1 MQQRASPDHIMAEQA
16 WMAMRHHKVTPL
28 PRNFAVWFAHA
39 SGNPIAV
46 RSTIDTMVAS
56 GHAFTQAAL
65 DGLHAELLEFGVASI
80 ANANANADGV
90 QAIQEIAATL
100 VAQIVSNQAGVTAYG
115 ESLAHWTARLRCNPT
130 LTDVQ
135 RAIAELVVETQQAHA
150 RNAMLEQQIAS
161 SIICV
166 DEMQSRMDEAEQ
178 RAATDTLTGLNNRAV
193 FDRTLQDALAQA
205 RGGGSTLS
213 VIMLDIDHFKQF
225 NDRFG
230 HSVGDLVLRLVARV
244 LASNVKG
251 RDTVARYGG
260 EEFAIVLTGAGLDA
274 AATVGEQIRQAL
286 SKMRLTHK
294 SMAQPLGSITVSIG
308 ISVYRKGDT
317 GAALLE
323 RADKALY
330 RAKHTGRNLVCTE
343 AMVSAAEL
351 VAG

>member
-225 NDRFG
+225 NDKHG
-230 HSVGDLVLRLVARV
+230 HAAGDTSLRAIAEVFRN
-244 LASNVKG
+244 SI
-251 RDTVARYGG
+251 RDEDIACRYGG
-260 EEFAIVLTGAGLDA
+260 EEFTIILPDVTPEVAYLRAESIRRAVANLRVPLDSE
-274 AATVGEQIRQAL
+274 VCGGF
-286 SKMRLTHK
+286 S
-294 SMAQPLGSITVSIG
+294 VSIG
-308 ISVYRKGDT
+308 V
-317 GAALLE
+317 ALYPRDGETVDLLLQ
-323 RADKALY
+323 RADQALY
-330 RAKHTGRNLVCTE
+330 RAKRQGRDQVALY
-343 AMVSAAEL
+343 AETP
-351 VAG
+351 VMG

>member
-1 MQQRASPDHIMAEQA
+1 MGQGTSSEHLAAEQA
-16 WMAMRHHKVTPL
+16 WAALRIHKVTPS

-39 SGNPIAV
+39 SGKPPAV
-46 RSTIDTMVAS
+46 RHTMEAMLAK
-56 GHAFTQAAL
+56 GQAFTQAAL
-65 DGLHAELLEFGVASI
+65 DDLYAELRDAEGSPASD
-80 ANANANADGV
+80 ADAG
-90 QAIQEIAATL
+90 QAVQEIAATL
-100 VAQIVSNQAGVTAYG
+100 VAQVASNQEGVAAYG
-115 ESLAHWTARLRCNPT
+115 KSLAHWTARLRCGPT
-130 LTDVQ
+130 LPDVQ
-135 RAIAELVVETQQAHA
+135 RAISELVVETQQAHA

-161 SIICV
+161 SIVRV
-166 DEMQSRMDEAEQ
+166 DEMQVRMHEAEH

-193 FDRTLQDALAQA
+193 FDRTLQEALSLA
-205 RGGGSTLS
+205 RGGGGSLA
-213 VIMLDIDHFKQF
+213 VLMLDIDHFKQF

-230 HSVGDLVLRLVARV
+230 HPVGDLVLRLVARV

-260 EEFAIVLTGAGLDA
+260 EEFAIVLAGAGLDA

-294 SMAQPLGSITVSIG
+294 SMEQPMGSITVSIG
-308 ISVYRKGDT
+308 VSVYRKGDNA
-317 GAALLE
+317 AALLE

-343 AMVSAAEL
+343 AMVPAPEL